1 MTKII
6 LTSALIATVS
16 FAYMVFSSEDAS
28 VSYGAPDYEQE
39 YYNDLANKMNG
50 KSRCDFMQANGVDC

>member
-6 LTSALIATVS
+6 LYVTLVGAICLV
-16 FAYMVFSSEDAS
+16 YMLSQDNAS

-39 YYNDLANKMNG
+39 YYNDIVNKMNG
-50 KSRCDFMQANGVDC
+50 NSRCDFMKANGVDC